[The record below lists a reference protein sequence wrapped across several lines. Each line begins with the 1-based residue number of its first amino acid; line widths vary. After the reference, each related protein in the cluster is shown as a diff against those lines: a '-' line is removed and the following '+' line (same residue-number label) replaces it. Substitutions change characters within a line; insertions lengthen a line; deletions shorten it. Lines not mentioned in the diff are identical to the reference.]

1 MITIGISGRI
11 GAGKST
17 VAKMFAERGA
27 HVIDADAIAHGVL
40 EEPDAKAEIVA
51 RFGAEVLTKDGRV
64 DRSVLAAHVF
74 GASPAHA
81 AALADLET
89 VIHPRVHRHIEQALA
104 AFQDA
109 ERDGGRS
116 DTLVVLDVPLLE
128 RAGWDAVCDHVVLV
142 ECEDGVRRERLA
154 RRGVSPTQQAAREAA
169 WEAGRRIQ
177 PPGRAPTVDR
187 KNTHPV
193 DTSGDL
199 AYTHAQVDRIVDALL
214 GP

>member
-74 GASPAHA
+74 GSLP
-81 AALADLET
+81 
-89 VIHPRVHRHIEQALA
+89 VRK
-104 AFQDA
+104 AFGGPTSS
-109 ERDGGRS
+109 DGI
-116 DTLVVLDVPLLE
+116 
-128 RAGWDAVCDHVVLV
+128 
-142 ECEDGVRRERLA
+142 DGVVQSRSR
-154 RRGVSPTQQAAREAA
+154 
-169 WEAGRRIQ
+169 
-177 PPGRAPTVDR
+177 
-187 KNTHPV
+187 
-193 DTSGDL
+193 
-199 AYTHAQVDRIVDALL
+199 
-214 GP
+214 